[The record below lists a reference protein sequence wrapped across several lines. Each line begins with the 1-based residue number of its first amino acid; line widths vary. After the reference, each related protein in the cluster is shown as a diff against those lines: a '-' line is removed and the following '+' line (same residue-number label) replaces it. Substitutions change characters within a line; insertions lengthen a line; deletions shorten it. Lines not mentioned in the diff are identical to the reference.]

1 MSEFGTDKNSS
12 LYAASAIS
20 QECVILNSNTNL
32 PPHLGLVRFF
42 YSKENTIKNDTNLFW
57 IMNMCPPHNEGN
69 EGTDTVDDTR

>member
-1 MSEFGTDKNSS
+1 MCHTKFKYKSTNSS
-12 LYAASAIS
+12 
-20 QECVILNSNTNL
+20 EV
-32 PPHLGLVRFF
+32 FF